1 MKIYYKSVY
10 LFVFISLFSLEL
22 NAQNELMK
30 IDGKKITDTEFYRLF
45 LKNRVEKSSPT
56 EAEVDEYLKLFIN
69 FKLKVAEAEAQGYDT
84 LSSFKKE
91 LAGYRSQLTRPYFS
105 DNNVIDSL
113 VRQAYDRMKTE
124 VHSRHILIRL
134 NPGAPPEDTL
144 RAYEKAMSIRAQI
157 IVGNRFEQI
166 AKEFSDDPSATA
178 NGGDLGYFTALQMV
192 YPFENAAY
200 TIPIDSISYP
210 VRTRFGYHLIQTLD
224 KREARGKVKVA
235 HIMKLVPKS
244 ATIAQKKEAK
254 EKIDSLYQLLKNGA
268 DFTVLAQ
275 KYSDDHASGTNGG
288 ELPWF
293 GTGRMIPTFENAAF
307 NIKNVGNFT
316 KPIKTSFGWH
326 IIKLIDK
333 KGLKPF
339 DEMKAEL
346 YAKVKKDS
354 RAELSKTIVLNKLKK
369 EYNFKDENKLG
380 LFYANID
387 TTYFEG
393 EGDISLVPQHE
404 QTMFSYANKN
414 YTVLEFANY
423 LYKNQPHRGYAN
435 SNLIS
440 YISNSYNK
448 YTENELLKYEDTQLE
463 RKYPDFFYLMKEYHD
478 GILLFNITDK
488 EVWSKSMKDSI
499 GLKKYFAKN
508 KDKYIEEPE
517 VNLSI
522 FSYKWSKLPKKW
534 RKIKK
539 NFDFSKSTP
548 DSSILLIFNIYDKEF
563 TMDTSSVFK
572 LSDSILSTTNLNKSQ
587 LTKKYNFYFNK
598 IAKKV
603 YYVRDFQKEK
613 TKELNQIKSI
623 VASDYQKQLEDAWIE
638 SLQKKHKLEINETNY
653 KIIKNNILY
662 PKN

>member
-1 MKIYYKSVY
+1 
-10 LFVFISLFSLEL
+10 
-22 NAQNELMK
+22 
-30 IDGKKITDTEFYRLF
+30 
-45 LKNRVEKSSPT
+45 
-56 EAEVDEYLKLFIN
+56 
-69 FKLKVAEAEAQGYDT
+69 
-84 LSSFKKE
+84 
-91 LAGYRSQLTRPYFS
+91 
-105 DNNVIDSL
+105 
-113 VRQAYDRMKTE
+113 
-124 VHSRHILIRL
+124 
-134 NPGAPPEDTL
+134 
-144 RAYEKAMSIRAQI
+144 
-157 IVGNRFEQI
+157 
-166 AKEFSDDPSATA
+166 
-178 NGGDLGYFTALQMV
+178 MV

-210 VRTRFGYHLIQTLD
+210 VRTRYGYHLIQTLD
-224 KREARGKVKVA
+224 KRKARGKVKVA

-244 ATIAQKKEAK
+244 ASQAQKKEAK
-254 EKIDSLYQLLKNGA
+254 EKIDSLYQLLIKGQ
-268 DFTVLAQ
+268 DFASLAQ

-293 GTGRMIPTFENAAF
+293 GAGRMIPKFENAAF
-307 NIKNVGNFT
+307 NIKAIGDFT

-339 DEMKAEL
+339 DELKPEL
-346 YAKVKKDS
+346 YTKVKNDS
-354 RAELSKTIVLNKLKK
+354 RAKLSQTIVLNKLKK
-369 EYNFKDENKLG
+369 EYHFKDENKLG

-393 EGDISLVPQHE
+393 KGDINLIPQHE
-404 QTMFSYANKN
+404 QTMFSFANRK

-435 SNLIS
+435 TDIIS

-448 YTENELLKYEDTQLE
+448 YTESELLKYEDTQLE

-499 GLKKYFAKN
+499 GLKNYFTKN

-522 FSYKWSKLPKKW
+522 FSYKWFKLPKKW

-539 NFDFSKSTP
+539 NFNFSKSTP

-563 TMDTSSVFK
+563 TLDTSSVFK
-572 LSDSILSTTNLNKSQ
+572 LSDSILTTTNLTKSQ

-598 IAKKV
+598 AAKKV
-603 YYVRDFQKEK
+603 YYIRDYHKEK

-623 VASDYQKQLEDAWIE
+623 VASDYQKQLEDAWVE
-638 SLQKKHKLEINETNY
+638 NLKKKHKLEINETNY

-662 PKN
+662 PKNHKR